1 MYFYEINS
9 SYMNLNFLFNSGKN
23 PKWKYYLGNILL
35 NIVPKF
41 IFRSQYPKL
50 IIDFN
55 TRPDKDYILERV
67 NYYNKLNKNN
77 SLPPNAKRLK
87 DNKIEKAG
95 SVYYYDT
102 EFITRY
108 FNPSLKFFS
117 CYGDITHIPN
127 EPSILKSRPILGNN
141 QNSILLNL
149 DKVRHFIFLKDGK
162 TFDKKINKI
171 IFRGK
176 IIGKQQR
183 IDFMNKF
190 FSNPLFD
197 LGDVSKNVTKKEW
210 KVPKKTLW
218 EHLDYKFIMAL
229 EGNDVASNL
238 KWVMSSNSI
247 AVMPKPTYETW
258 FMEGK
263 LIPDFHYIEVN
274 ADFSNLEEKINYY
287 IENPSEAN
295 QIIKNAN
302 TYCKQF
308 YDSKREK
315 IIGLLVMKKYF
326 EKTNQI

>member
-9 SYMNLNFLFNSGKN
+9 SYINLNFLFNSGKN
-23 PKWKYYLGNILL
+23 PKWKYYLSNIML
-35 NIVPKF
+35 NSLPNF
-41 IFRSQYPKL
+41 IFRRQYQKL
-50 IIDFN
+50 ITDFN
-55 TRPDKDYILERV
+55 SRSDKDYILERV
-67 NYYNKLNKNN
+67 NYYNKLEQKN
-77 SLPPNAKRLK
+77 SLPLHAKQLK
-87 DNKIEKAG
+87 ENKIEKAG

-108 FNPSLKFFS
+108 FSPTLNFFT

-127 EPSILKSRPILGNN
+127 EPSILKSRPIVGNN
-141 QNSILLNL
+141 ENSVLLNL
-149 DKVRHFIFLKDGK
+149 DKVRHFIFLR
-162 TFDKKINKI
+162 DKKKFEEKTNKA

-183 IDFMNKF
+183 INFMNIF
-190 FSNPLFD
+190 FENTLFD
-197 LGDVSKNVTKKEW
+197 IGDVSKHITKPEW

-218 EHLDYKFIMAL
+218 QHLDYKFIMAL

-263 LIPDFHYIEVN
+263 LIPDFHYIEVD
-274 ADFSNLEEKINYY
+274 ADFSNLEQKLNYY

-295 QIIKNAN
+295 QIIRNAN